1 MRRGPRPSTPEDAI
15 RIMLEHMER
24 ETSMAPRTIIF
35 HRDELR
41 PVVRRLEAL
50 GLPTM
55 PWEITRADVVRLM
68 DSMESEGLTV
78 ATRKGY
84 VYSLR
89 TWLEFY
95 ENDAMKGMRIR
106 WPADMRPTVDWLTME
121 EALTVIR
128 HPKTAIAD
136 MVIHCE
142 LCLGMRR
149 IEVIRLRVDDFKG
162 DRVEILG
169 KGSMGGKPRAM
180 PYHRDTA
187 RILGRWIRERDAII
201 ERIRARRRDVQ
212 VPPELLIW
220 GRGRRLSTFSAK
232 GTGVDGLLDDVREE
246 TGIHFG
252 NHTLRRT
259 FGRTMYRSG
268 VAPAT
273 ISKMLG
279 HDSIDTTLKYI
290 GVDMDDM
297 TAAMGAF
304 GL

>member
-1 MRRGPRPSTPEDAI
+1 MRRGPRPKTPEDSV
-15 RIMLEHMER
+15 RILCEHMER
-24 ETSMAPRTIIF
+24 ESSMAPRSIVF

-41 PVVRRLEAL
+41 PVIKRLESL
-50 GLPTM
+50 GLHTM
-55 PWEITRADVVRLM
+55 PHDITAEDVRAVMR
-68 DSMESEGLTV
+68 SMEEDGLTV
-78 ATRKGY
+78 STRRGY
-84 VYSLR
+84 VYAMR
-89 TWLEFY
+89 TWTKFY
-95 ENDAMKGMRIR
+95 GNDVFDTIKIR
-106 WPADMRPTVDWLTME
+106 WPADMRPTVDWLSMDD
-121 EALTVIR
+121 ALTVLR

-149 IEVIRLRVDDFKG
+149 VEVIRLKVADFHG

-169 KGSMGGKPRAM
+169 KGSMGGKPRTM

-187 RILGRWIRERDAII
+187 RVLSRWLTEREALITVAKGRRERI
-201 ERIRARRRDVQ
+201 DV
-212 VPPELLIW
+212 PEELLIW
-220 GRGRRLSTFSAK
+220 RHGGKLKTFSLK
-232 GTGVDGLLDDVREE
+232 GTGVDGLLSKTREE
-246 TGIHFG
+246 TGIKFS

-273 ISKMLG
+273 ICKMLG
-279 HDSIDTTLKYI
+279 HESIDTTLKYI

-297 TAAMGAF
+297 TRAMGVF